1 MGYIHC
7 DGMKYGIIPKRNI
20 IDSILINLPI
30 INRLY
35 TKKIEIH
42 LTSRLD
48 SGTPV
53 CGTFRCLRIYS
64 WQNKLMINFMVP
76 EVFTNVLLNIYNKN
90 IVYEPR
96 ECYDKCRELG
106 KDLVYKPGIEYSM
119 CLIVREQIKW

>member
-7 DGMKYGIIPKRNI
+7 DGKTYGIIPKRNI

-48 SGTPV
+48 SGAPV
-53 CGTFRCLRIYS
+53 CGIHNSVRIYS
-64 WQNKLMINFMVP
+64 WQYKLMINFMVP
-76 EVFTNVLLNIYNKN
+76 EVFTNVLLNIYNKGN
-90 IVYEPR
+90 VYEPR

-106 KDLVYKPGIEYSM
+106 KDIVYESGIEYSV
-119 CLIVREQIKW
+119 CLIVRSMFL